1 MSEIRELTTAE
12 MEQVAGGLFDASF
25 TLNITS
31 NDNISNTN
39 SNTFATGV
47 SQTAL
52 SAGNTVPISI
62 GIASVVFPSPPVI
75 G

>member
-1 MSEIRELTTAE
+1 MTEVRELTTTE
-12 MEQVAGGLFDASF
+12 MDQVAGGLLDA
-25 TLNITS
+25 TVNITS

-52 SAGNTVPISI
+52 SAANTAPISI
-62 GIASVVFPSPPVI
+62 GIASVVF
-75 G
+75 

>member
-1 MSEIRELTTAE
+1 MGRENMNEIRELNTAE
-12 MEQVAGGLFDASF
+12 MEQVAGGLFDANF

-52 SAGNTVPISI
+52 SAGNTVPISVGI
-62 GIASVVFPSPPVI
+62 GAAVF
-75 G
+75 